1 MCRTTE
7 APLRVCQVPE
17 QQNLAMWFSEVHKL
31 EVRNTMHANQA
42 LRAYSGAILPKRAV
56 VTLALED
63 GKVVRRSGGI
73 RAHSKEFYLHRWEPG
88 GARLRQAVV
97 HPAPPLPLNSLSRTD
112 ALLVSLYTHGR
123 QLDPSTHPG
132 WYNQSA
138 HGDERRSYYSGDLG
152 SENVNFS
159 NMHAANQ
166 RVWRATLGD
175 PANKDHS
182 MYKPF
187 ASCEEARA
195 HVQLAG
201 ILMERDNVAAPLH
214 NDMTILKSL
223 GRAHLSVA
231 ALDDLRQLINLP
243 RLDWEKEGKT
253 FRAKKVMLTSLRRA
267 WYTVGVRRFHT
278 QPGAGAQPGVH
289 SRAYT
294 AGP

>member
-1 MCRTTE
+1 
-7 APLRVCQVPE
+7 
-17 QQNLAMWFSEVHKL
+17 MWFSEVHKL

-56 VTLALED
+56 VTLALEE

-73 RAHSKEFYLHRWEPG
+73 RAHSKEFYPHRWEPG
-88 GARLRQAVV
+88 GDSLRRAVV

-187 ASCEEARA
+187 ASCEEAKA

-201 ILMERDNVAAPLH
+201 ILMEPDNVAAPLH

-253 FRAKKVMLTSLRRA
+253 FRAKKVVLTSLRRA
-267 WYTVGVRRFHT
+267 WYAVGVRRFHT
-278 QPGAGAQPGVH
+278 QPDAGAQPGVH

-294 AGP
+294 AGPWVECVRVSGAAGGTYGEYG